1 MPDNEM
7 AEIHQRATAAVT
19 AMIQAAGH
27 LAQVLID
34 ARIAQLRRAARASE
48 EQARRTR
55 AQIRVAQQADAAVWR
70 PAMRPSWWR
79 TASPEDIA
87 RVWRA
92 ASTWHHVDP
101 RAQQARQTVV
111 DQLAKRTGRVSEAH
125 KPAPEPDGIEVLS
138 DAVDR
143 AVSEDMERSS
153 HRLPMSAEA
162 VSDRHDR
169 MAAEVRKAWPSGQRA
184 DTVIGCEAWGALA
197 YTLDQAQHAG
207 HDVQQLLRGVSRFV
221 DRAERPAAYACR
233 VVQDQL
239 DDTVDLGTV
248 RIEHSRK
255 SADRPADHEGTL
267 ARVDSSA
274 KTNASTEPAAIA
286 SPAFP
291 RSTISAV
298 TEVASASQGGK
309 EEQRPAVRSAAPSVS
324 VAVPGR

>member
-92 ASTWHHVDP
+92 ASTWQHVDTQ
-101 RAQQARQTVV
+101 AQQARQTVV
-111 DQLAKRTGRVSEAH
+111 DQLAKRTGRVSETP
-125 KPAPEPDGIEVLS
+125 KPTPEPDGIEVLS

-143 AVSEDMERSS
+143 AVSEDMERLS

-162 VSDRHDR
+162 VRDRHER
-169 MAAEVRKAWPSGQRA
+169 MAAEVRKVWPSGQRA

-197 YTLDQAQHAG
+197 
-207 HDVQQLLRGVSRFV
+207 
-221 DRAERPAAYACR
+221 
-233 VVQDQL
+233 
-239 DDTVDLGTV
+239 
-248 RIEHSRK
+248 
-255 SADRPADHEGTL
+255 
-267 ARVDSSA
+267 
-274 KTNASTEPAAIA
+274 
-286 SPAFP
+286 
-291 RSTISAV
+291 
-298 TEVASASQGGK
+298 
-309 EEQRPAVRSAAPSVS
+309 
-324 VAVPGR
+324 